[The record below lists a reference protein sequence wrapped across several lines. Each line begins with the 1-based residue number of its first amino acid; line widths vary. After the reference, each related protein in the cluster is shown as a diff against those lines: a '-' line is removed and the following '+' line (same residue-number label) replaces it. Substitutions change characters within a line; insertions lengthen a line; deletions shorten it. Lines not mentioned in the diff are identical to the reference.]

1 MHTDVV
7 RMNITLPKEVVESLN
22 RMAGPRKRSR
32 FITEAIVDRIERKKK
47 EALELALEEGYR
59 ANRKQALAISKEF
72 ETVDLEGWDE
82 Y

>member
-1 MHTDVV
+1 MRADVV
-7 RMNITLPKEVVESLN
+7 RMNITLPKEVAESLN
-22 RMAGPRKRSR
+22 RMAGAGKRSR